1 MEVGPAQLEAHLQ
14 GGRVEAPRVAKR
26 RLLHQVVG
34 VRGFVVD
41 VPLELR
47 GRLRVGRRAVDVQPL
62 CHLQVVPCLYLHCKP
77 LSNCVFKRRN
87 NRGFETRFET
97 IFHLIFG

>member
-26 RLLHQVVG
+26 RLLHQVVR

-41 VPLELR
+41 VPLELG
-47 GRLRVGRRAVDVQPL
+47 GRLRVG
-62 CHLQVVPCLYLHCKP
+62 
-77 LSNCVFKRRN
+77 
-87 NRGFETRFET
+87 
-97 IFHLIFG
+97 

>member
-62 CHLQVVPCLYLHCKP
+62 GHLEVVPLYCKP
-77 LSNCVFKRRN
+77 LSKLCLYQ
-87 NRGFETRFET
+87 GT
-97 IFHLIFG
+97 

>member
-47 GRLRVGRRAVDVQPL
+47 GRLRVGRRAIDVQPL
-62 CHLQVVPCLYLHCKP
+62 CHLEVVPLYCKP
-77 LSNCVFKRRN
+77 LPK
-87 NRGFETRFET
+87 
-97 IFHLIFG
+97 